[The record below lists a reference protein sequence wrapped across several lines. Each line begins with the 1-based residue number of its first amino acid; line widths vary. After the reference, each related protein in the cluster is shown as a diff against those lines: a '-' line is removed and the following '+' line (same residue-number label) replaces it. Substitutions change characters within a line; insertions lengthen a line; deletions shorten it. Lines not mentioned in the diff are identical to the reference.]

1 MIAANHLRGDHPLA
15 KWEESLDTHVRVV
28 ENQDEASQL
37 LALIL
42 DDPFAQAQIVDVRTA
57 AEFQQKH
64 IPDAVNIPL
73 DSLRER
79 LPESITGTGNLGSLR
94 CWAKGL

>member
-1 MIAANHLRGDHPLA
+1 MGIVAANHLRGNHPLA
-15 KWEESLDTHVRVV
+15 RWEELLDTHVQVV

-37 LALIL
+37 LTLIL

-64 IPDAVNIPL
+64 IPPCSQY
-73 DSLRER
+73 SL
-79 LPESITGTGNLGSLR
+79 
-94 CWAKGL
+94 GLFA